1 MSSVQEAPLA
11 DLLRAAEPA
20 TAVAFVAALYE
31 ARGWTVRS
39 SHERVLV
46 VSDGGDDWR
55 VAIVHPADDEPVA
68 DVVRGAERAVCIGD
82 VADDAELGETV
93 VIEPPTLHQ
102 QLAYALSRQVAL
114 ELLETHFDW
123 SPEQHVDDGDPEPS
137 EVSSANTPRT
147 DETADE
153 QPVTRDARTDVEFK
167 TRLPLGPGRWKVVVG
182 MVVVVL
188 LIGTAVALTGGSGG
202 GGPAVVEEVNGTAGP
217 TVESSSVRTP
227 QRERPEETVKGPE
240 SPDSNSTAESYGR
253 LRAMDNLTYADA
265 PPGIVAADKTNIHQI
280 TGAYQEVLDGRS
292 YRLSLSYQEFVDG
305 QPTGVY
311 TETINLESNDRY
323 TVRVSR
329 LGRFRTQPFVIAGA
343 DQYANG
349 SVEFERLQNG
359 SVRTGPVSTYDPFLV
374 NTTQYLGWL
383 FSVRNVSIADRQM
396 TGNTTT
402 YHVETMGD
410 PDPDFLN
417 ATGSAFLT
425 EEGMLKLGRWEFTRA
440 SNPEVRVVV
449 RMQVSG
455 IGSTTATPP
464 AWVNGTD

>member
-11 DLLRAAEPA
+11 GLLRAAEPA

-46 VSDGGDDWR
+46 VSDGGPDWQ
-55 VAIVHPADDEPVA
+55 VAVVHPADGEPIA
-68 DVVRGAERAVCIGD
+68 DVVRGTDRAVCIGD

-93 VIEPPTLHQ
+93 VVEPATLHQ

-123 SPEQHVDDGDPEPS
+123 SPGQHVDDGDTEPS
-137 EVSSANTPRT
+137 AVSPADTPRA
-147 DETADE
+147 DETIDE
-153 QPVTRDARTDVEFK
+153 QPVTRDARKDIEFK

-182 MVVVVL
+182 VVVVVL
-188 LIGTAVALTGGSGG
+188 LIGTAVALTGGSGD
-202 GGPAVVEEVNGTAGP
+202 GGPAVVEEGSGSAGP
-217 TVESSSVRTP
+217 TVDSSAVRTP
-227 QRERPEETVKGPE
+227 QREGPE
-240 SPDSNSTAESYGR
+240 GTVERPSDSNSTAESYAR
-253 LRAMDNLTYADA
+253 LRETNNLAYADA

-425 EEGMLKLGRWEFTRA
+425 EEGLLKFGRWEFTRA

-449 RMQVSG
+449 RMRVTG

-464 AWVNGTD
+464 VWVNGTD